1 MIRTLRKVGL
11 KSDFLYGAALASIVA
26 SIGAWATSRSKE
38 DASAAKAE
46 RWGIFVGLWAPTIMI
61 LGLYNKM
68 VKVEDEVLVAAK
80 EIKNLH

>member
-46 RWGIFVGLWAPTIMI
+46 RWGIFVGLWAPTFMGVGNA
-61 LGLYNKM
+61 L
-68 VKVEDEVLVAAK
+68 KVEEK
-80 EIKNLH
+80 